1 VRLEQGAELI
11 AGRGAGP
18 HMVLTQPHQSLELLE
33 AHLGWV
39 QPAQPMPV
47 GPQVVGQLVAV
58 AGIGLGP
65 RRAPPRA
72 GGPERGGVHRHD
84 WVTGGEQAL
93 HDQPIGALDDD
104 RQRGRFRQACQS
116 LQRPHQVL
124 LGVPQRPTVDHDAGV
139 VQHRHS
145 MAGARPVPAHEHL
158 ASLMESVMAPQRV
171 RPLSP
176 VLHCSALDGAGP

>member
-11 AGRGAGP
+11 AGRGAGA
-18 HMVLTQPHQSLELLE
+18 HVVLAQPHQGLEFLK
-33 AHLGWV
+33 AWV
-39 QPAQPMPV
+39 GAIQPAEPV
-47 GPQVVGQLVAV
+47 AVGAQVVGELVAV
-58 AGIGLGP
+58 AGIGLRP

-93 HDQPIGALDDD
+93 HDQPTGALDDD

-124 LGVPQRPTVDHDAGV
+124 LGVPQRPTVNHDAGV